1 MSFVKKAFKAVGKAV
16 SSVVK
21 GVVKAVTSV
30 VKAVVNVASSIINF
44 IAQPFMGLLGGMP
57 GMPDAQS
64 EANRQQGVLIQTQG
78 SDVSIPVIY
87 GYRKVGGA
95 VVFAETGSTNNRYLY
110 VAYVFAEGVIEGL
123 REVFIDDWQL
133 PGALTANLNAG
144 QVVDVNADRY
154 KGRVRL
160 QFYPGQYFDN
170 PALSPVGNSVKAGIF
185 AESPSFKNSMN
196 FNGLAVMFARYEWKE
211 IKTQEESDNNP
222 FSGNI
227 PQLQITA
234 LGKRVAS
241 LLTDETETKSYDSNA
256 VRYSTNPAECLL
268 DYLRNPR
275 YGKGLANPDIDWES
289 WKRAARKCNQ
299 TVTYLTT
306 NSTITG
312 PILTMNFVLDTGQ
325 SIMANV
331 KTMLM
336 GFRAYMPYVQ
346 GKFKLRIED
355 AGNEYDI
362 LSGSAVIYQ
371 IFTKDDMIGP
381 ITYTGIEKSNKYN
394 VVAVNYVDPDQKFSV
409 QQVIYPETEEERQ
422 VYIQQDGGR
431 ENKLDATFPTITNY
445 AIAKDMARL
454 LFNKSRRQETCSLT
468 VTSKALELEPGDN
481 IRIQSNIL
489 NFGTDPWRV
498 ISLKINDNMTIDL
511 GCVRNPDDIYPHVR
525 VGEEDIVLPTYVPK
539 GSVIYFPSSENRVA
553 LGLQPPTNAIYP
565 EDFGGSTTHPPGTDP
580 NAPGGGGVG
589 GGNPPD
595 TTPGPIVPPGE
606 DPVGDIIPVPPDN
619 NPPVDPPP
627 PPPFNAILGL
637 KSASIVD
644 FKNGTFSFNVTF
656 VQPNDGLYQYSLVWI
671 RPNRYSPW
679 QEYRLDTLPGAG
691 RDIPWVY
698 GPGPESVYDAYARSF
713 ATDGRASNSVLFFQ
727 LSSRA
732 DTRQQGRTITANEV
746 RQATEGWALPEQ
758 DTARASNYDDDIQ
771 FFEIRP
777 KLSGGLPQDP
787 RRLRITIQQIT
798 NALSSPAN
806 TLIDGFRVYYRLASG
821 TYFDYED
828 FKFPP
833 NYIPGQS
840 VNFDMAGD
848 FGIRYSPA
856 DWSIVDPNS
865 ATYANQT
872 YRFLVRLTYADST
885 PAKKQ
890 LKPGNGRV
898 EYSGGLFDFKT
909 YGTVGNIIY
918 SETIPAD
925 FELLTVDQD
934 PNRGFLEGSKVIP
947 NIAAIQPSSR
957 ADLITFR
964 SNLPKDNSGNT
975 FSKFLGYRIRF
986 RRIIPGANPELTTIE
1001 TGSIAN
1007 NAGIITTNITTGWQ
1021 YGTKFQFII
1030 TAVFRGPSG
1039 EYESDESLVSDS
1051 VTISSDA
1058 YQFSTNVY
1066 DQFAFKIK
1074 NTEEAIGILKT
1085 AFPALP
1091 TVNAVS
1097 WIKKQV
1103 TIWDPYS
1110 GGTRD
1115 FRRQGSET
1123 YLNSYFRL
1131 TFQPDPVSDHIIVY
1145 RREFN
1150 STGAARTTIAS
1161 GFSKYWLLGPW
1172 ERVRVPLSSLST
1184 NSDGFKVFNLR
1195 GPIDYTYFE
1204 SYYQVLSGY
1213 NLVKPQYGLTGT
1225 FPAPGRTPS
1234 LTAVFPYRNAGN
1246 NQATTSTVR
1255 RCEFL
1260 VVLEASSVISSKGLL
1275 LRDFFTVDSGSTW
1288 KSEVEGFG
1296 ALGVP
1301 RDLVVNLNDFNTFDS
1316 GFGRNLDEALT
1327 GISGGNIPVAALNA
1341 IGVSNVPGLNS
1352 SFNAYTRF
1360 LNQPTNGDI
1369 VY

>member
-16 SSVVK
+16 TSVVK

-30 VKAVVNVASSIINF
+30 VKAVVNVVSSVINF

-57 GMPDAQS
+57 GVPDAQS
-64 EANRQQGVLIQTQG
+64 EANRQQGVLLQTQG
-78 SDVSIPVIY
+78 SDVNIPVVY

-95 VVFAETGSTNNRYLY
+95 VVFAETGSTNNKYLY
-110 VAYVFAEGVIEGL
+110 VAYVFTEGLIEGL

-144 QVVDVNADRY
+144 QIVDVNADRY
-154 KGRVRL
+154 KDRVRL
-160 QFYPGQYFDN
+160 QFFPGQYFEN
-170 PALSPVGNSVKAGIF
+170 PVASPVGNSVKTGIF

-211 IKTQEESDNNP
+211 IKTQDDADNNP

-227 PQLQITA
+227 PQLQISL

-275 YGKGLANPDIDWES
+275 YGKGLKNDDIDWVT

-299 TVTYLTT
+299 TVTYLIT
-306 NSTITG
+306 NSAITG
-312 PILTMNFVLDTGQ
+312 PILTLNFVLDTAQ
-325 SIMANV
+325 SIMVNT

-362 LSGSAVIYQ
+362 LSGAAVIFQ
-371 IFTKDDMIGP
+371 TFTKDDMVGS

-394 VVAVNYVDPDQKFSV
+394 VVAVSYVDPDQKFSV

-422 VYIQQDGGR
+422 IYITQDGGR

-454 LFNKSRRQETCSLT
+454 LFNKSRIQETCSLT

-489 NFGTDPWRV
+489 NFGTDPWRI
-498 ISLKINDNMTIDL
+498 ISIKINDNMTVDL
-511 GCVRNPDDIYPHVR
+511 GCVRNPDSIYPHVR

-553 LGLQPPTNAIYP
+553 LGLQPPINAIYP
-565 EDFGGSTTHPPGTDP
+565 KDFGGTDTHPGGTDSD
-580 NAPGGGGVG
+580 APGGGGVG
-589 GGNPPD
+589 GGNPD
-595 TTPGPIVPPGE
+595 ETPGPKPPPEEDQVPRP
-606 DPVGDIIPVPPDN
+606 DPVPDDN

-627 PPPFNAILGL
+627 PPPFGAVVGL
-637 KSASIVD
+637 KSATIVD
-644 FKNGTFSFNVTF
+644 FKNGTFSFNVIF
-656 VQPNDGLYQYSLVWI
+656 VQPNDGLYDHTMVWI

-691 RDIPWVY
+691 KEIPWVY
-698 GPGPESVYDAYARSF
+698 GPGPESIYQAYARSF
-713 ATDGRASNSVLFFQ
+713 ATDGRASSNVLFFQ

-732 DTRQQGRTITANEV
+732 DNRQQGRTITANEQ
-746 RQATEGWALPEQ
+746 RQATEGWSLPEQ
-758 DTARASNYDDDIQ
+758 DISQASNYDDRIE

-777 KLSGGLPQDP
+777 KLSGGFPLDP
-787 RRLRITIQQIT
+787 RRLTVSMQQIT

-806 TLIDGFRVYYRLASG
+806 TLIDGFRVYYRLASD
-821 TYFDYED
+821 TYFDFED
-828 FKFPP
+828 FKFPA

-840 VNFDMAGD
+840 VQFDMAGD
-848 FGIRYSPA
+848 FGIRFHPA
-856 DWSIVDPNS
+856 DWTVVDPNS

-885 PAKKQ
+885 PAKRQ

-898 EYSGGLFDFKT
+898 EFSGGLFNFKT

-934 PNRGFLEGSKVIP
+934 PNRGFLEGSDVIP
-947 NIAAIQPSSR
+947 NINAIQPNSR
-957 ADLITFR
+957 SDLITFR
-964 SNLPKDNSGNT
+964 SNLPKNNAGNT

-986 RRIIPGANPELTTIE
+986 RRIIPGINPELTVID
-1001 TGSIAN
+1001 TGGIAN
-1007 NAGIITTNITTGWQ
+1007 NAGIITTNITTNWQ

-1039 EYESDESLVSDS
+1039 EFESDQSLVSES

-1058 YQFSTNVY
+1058 YQFTTNVY
-1066 DQFAFKIK
+1066 DQFAFKVK
-1074 NTEEAIGILKT
+1074 DREEALGILKT

-1103 TIWDPYS
+1103 NILDLYS
-1110 GGTRD
+1110 GSTRD
-1115 FRRQGSET
+1115 FRRSSGET
-1123 YLNSYFRL
+1123 FINSYFRL

-1150 STGAARTTIAS
+1150 SSGAARDTVTGLA
-1161 GFSKYWLLGPW
+1161 KYWTLGPW
-1172 ERVRVPLSSLST
+1172 EKVRVSLSSLTT
-1184 NSDGFKVFNLR
+1184 NANGFKVINLR

-1204 SYYQVLSGY
+1204 PYYQVQAGI
-1213 NLVKPQYGLTGT
+1213 NLVRPQFGVTGT
-1225 FPAPGRTPS
+1225 FPAVGRSPN
-1234 LTAVFPYRNAGN
+1234 LTSVFPYRGAGN
-1246 NQATTSTVR
+1246 NQATVSTTKRV
-1255 RCEFL
+1255 EFL
-1260 VVLEASSVISSKGLL
+1260 VVLEASAVISSKGLL
-1275 LRDFFTVDSGSTW
+1275 LRDFFTFDSGSTW
-1288 KSEVEGFG
+1288 RSEVEGFG

-1301 RDLVVNLNDFNTFDS
+1301 RDLVVNVSDYNTFDN
-1316 GFGRNLDEALT
+1316 GFGRNIDEALT
-1327 GISGGNIPVAALNA
+1327 GVSGGNISLAAMNA
-1341 IGVSNVPGLNS
+1341 IGIPNVPGLNS
-1352 SFNAYTRF
+1352 NFTAYTKF
-1360 LNQPTNGDI
+1360 LNQPTNGDT